1 MNDATR
7 GRYDVLNEVLGS
19 FDRAAVA
26 VSGGVD
32 SLTLATLAGRLLGG
46 RVRMYHA
53 VSPAVPPEAT
63 ERVRALAG
71 AHGWQLD
78 VIDAGEFS
86 RPDYVANPVNRCFHC
101 KTSLYSSIVPRAGG
115 ATVLSG
121 TNLDDLGEYRP
132 GLRAAEEHGVRHPF
146 VEASVDKGMVRAIAG
161 HLGLGDIADL
171 PAAPCLSSR
180 VETGI
185 PIRPEILAGI
195 HRAERLVAQAL
206 SPKTVRARYRADGVV
221 VELDA
226 GALSRLTAS
235 DRPDL
240 ERGVAA
246 CFGDEAGTAR
256 VRFEPYRNGSAFLVK
271 A

>member
-7 GRYDVLNEVLGS
+7 ERFDVLTEVLGG

-32 SLTLATLAGRLLGG
+32 SLTLATLAGRLLGE

-53 VSPAVPPEAT
+53 VSAAVPREAT
-63 ERVRALAG
+63 DRVRALAD
-71 AHGWQLD
+71 AQGWQLD

-86 RPDYVANPVNRCFHC
+86 RPDYLANPVNRCFHC

-185 PIRPEILAGI
+185 PIRPEVLAGI
-195 HRAERLVAQAL
+195 HRAERLIAQAI
-206 SPKTVRARYRADGVV
+206 SPKTVRARYRADGIV

-226 GALSRLTAS
+226 VALSRLAAS
-235 DRPDL
+235 DRPEL
-240 ERGVAA
+240 ERRVLE
-246 CFGDEAGTAR
+246 CFGSAAGVGG
-256 VRFEPYRNGSAFLVK
+256 VRFEPYRNGSAFLVRS
-271 A
+271 